1 MIRRALISVYDK
13 RGLEPFARGLAEL
26 DVELVASG
34 GTSSFL
40 EKAGIP
46 VTRSRT

>member
-13 RGLEPFARGLAEL
+13 TGLDRFARGLIEQ

-34 GTSSFL
+34 GTASHL
-40 EKAGIP
+40 QKVGLAVTP
-46 VTRSRT
+46 VRS